1 MKKTTAATAP
11 RENAAKKQQ
20 KKRRLLTI
28 LIGALCL
35 LLLGGALL
43 GAWLYDK
50 ANTPGAKLRRQT
62 ALQSENFKIDGA
74 MMSYYVSRYYANLQQ
89 TLGDDF
95 KTQTGID
102 PQKALRT
109 QQIGQKTACEIILD
123 GARAQAEQTLL
134 YAEGAKENGVSIPED
149 AKQNMLAAA
158 QTVTSLPNG
167 VIAEDVARVL
177 ELNYLAQ
184 SYSDT
189 LEQKQFTDDEIEA
202 NASVLRGGA
211 YAADLYGYAF
221 FYTTG
226 NVESIAAARDR
237 AAALAQVPKGES
249 FAEHLQSTI
258 MQTEGANAE
267 KAAQTVKKA
276 LFTGVLDDGG
286 ALGDFLFSGTAKAG
300 DTTVIEDKENGAYR
314 VYAVEK
320 APYLPLDE
328 TVSIHEVLFPLSV
341 FQTEKTCR
349 EKAQAF
355 LDAFEK
361 TDGSAAEFASLAANN
376 NFTGD
381 ALDGLQSD
389 VRRTDLSAAV
399 GDFAF
404 SSDRASGDTTLLY
417 DKDRGASVL
426 YYIGQGKPYYYA
438 LSRAALRSQAKT
450 KAVSELASAHTV
462 TVDSAVLLALPIA

>member
-1 MKKTTAATAP
+1 M
-11 RENAAKKQQ
+11 
-20 KKRRLLTI
+20 
-28 LIGALCL
+28 
-35 LLLGGALL
+35 
-43 GAWLYDK
+43 
-50 ANTPGAKLRRQT
+50 
-62 ALQSENFKIDGA
+62 
-74 MMSYYVSRYYANLQQ
+74 
-89 TLGDDF
+89 
-95 KTQTGID
+95 
-102 PQKALRT
+102 
-109 QQIGQKTACEIILD
+109 
-123 GARAQAEQTLL
+123 

-158 QTVTSLPNG
+158 QTVASLPNG

-237 AAALAQVPKGES
+237 AAALAQVPGGES

-404 SSDRASGDTTLLY
+404 SSDRASGDTILLY